1 MRTRIGHAYG
11 RRLLSLLLALVIC
24 FGAIGLGTLTASAAN
39 RTGDT
44 DGDGNV
50 TARDARFVLRL
61 SARLE
66 TATAAQ
72 KAAADVDGD
81 GKVTAKDARIILRVS
96 ARLTSFE
103 KAVEEN
109 EIAKMLAD
117 MGKEAN
123 AFRSCNGYF
132 AGYVY
137 NENDEGQP
145 LSIAL
150 RGNDYSIDGVVDGIL
165 FRIVCIDG
173 SLYILRPSTKQYAE
187 LTDELMNTI
196 GLTREDLV
204 LPFVPQSN
212 PESLADIEAF
222 TVEDEGVEYLCTMI
236 SNPEKTAAVCY
247 YTIGDKLDEI
257 DVIDLETE
265 EVVSWMTFTTVSD
278 VVPRDYLSLDGY
290 HASEFTDMF
299 ADILIYL

>member
-1 MRTRIGHAYG
+1 MRKP
-11 RRLLSLLLALVIC
+11 LLVKFAALFLVLLISCLALSVP
-24 FGAIGLGTLTASAAN
+24 TLALEP
-39 RTGDT
+39 GDM
-44 DGDGNV
+44 DGDAKV
-50 TARDARFVLRL
+50 TAKDARFVLRL

-66 TATAAQ
+66 TASDAQ
-72 KAAADVDGD
+72 KASADADED
-81 GKVTAKDARIILRVS
+81 GKITAKDARIILRVS